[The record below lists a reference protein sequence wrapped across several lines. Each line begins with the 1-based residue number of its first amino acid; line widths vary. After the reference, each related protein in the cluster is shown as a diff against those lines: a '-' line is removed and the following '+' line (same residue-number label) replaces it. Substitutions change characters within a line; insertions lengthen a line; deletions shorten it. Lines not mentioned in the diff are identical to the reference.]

1 MQNAY
6 LVFDIGTG
14 NTRVALV
21 GEDGA
26 ILDIAKEN
34 TRMYTDP
41 IVSRAQ
47 YFKPQ
52 EWQDA
57 VFSLIRGLLAAH
69 PDVAVRAVTGKHAA
83 AGNRSGGP

>member
-47 YFKPQ
+47 YF
-52 EWQDA
+52 
-57 VFSLIRGLLAAH
+57 
-69 PDVAVRAVTGKHAA
+69 
-83 AGNRSGGP
+83 